1 MPIQYLDADLDPPM
15 PEQNPDGVDV
25 TQIHDLLDMEPIDRV
40 RYVQAFVR
48 SIWRI
53 QTGRTCA

>member
-1 MPIQYLDADLDPPM
+1 MVPRYLDASLDPPM
-15 PEQNPDGVDV
+15 PEENEDGVDV
-25 TQIHDLLDMEPIDRV
+25 SQIHQLLDMEPIDRV

-53 QTGRTCA
+53 QTQQTGT